1 MSQLSCPITA
11 LGRTM
16 STFPVAPRYA
26 KMLAL
31 SQQHGCLPYTIAI
44 VAAMTVRELFEEL
57 DRWVSDSLVPRSPA
71 RHAPCYWCW
80 PGEPELLYL
89 KEGGRREDLV
99 RESLRAAG

>member
-1 MSQLSCPITA
+1 MVLAPWFLPTVSLVPRMKKLQMSQLSCPITA

-57 DRWVSDSLVPRSPA
+57 DRWVSDSLVPQSLPWWA
-71 RHAPCYWCW
+71 
-80 PGEPELLYL
+80 GEPEGRV
-89 KEGGRREDLV
+89 KE
-99 RESLRAAG
+99 

>member
-1 MSQLSCPITA
+1 MQAPWLLPTVSLVPRMKKLQESQLSCPITV

-57 DRWVSDSLVPRSPA
+57 DRWVSDSPWSEGSFWYHGLLGSLS
-71 RHAPCYWCW
+71 CYI
-80 PGEPELLYL
+80 
-89 KEGGRREDLV
+89 
-99 RESLRAAG
+99 

>member
-1 MSQLSCPITA
+1 MKKLQMSQLSCPITA

-57 DRWVSDSLVPRSPA
+57 DRWVGDSLVPRNPLCSPL
-71 RHAPCYWCW
+71 
-80 PGEPELLYL
+80 GV
-89 KEGGRREDLV
+89 LV
-99 RESLRAAG
+99 WGA